1 MNASWPLFSTM
12 MKWNKKEEDKE
23 EEEDDSGDEGGV
35 AMEVEDTAAGEAS

>member
-1 MNASWPLFSTM
+1 MFSTM
-12 MKWNKKEEDKE
+12 SDEMESQEEDEE